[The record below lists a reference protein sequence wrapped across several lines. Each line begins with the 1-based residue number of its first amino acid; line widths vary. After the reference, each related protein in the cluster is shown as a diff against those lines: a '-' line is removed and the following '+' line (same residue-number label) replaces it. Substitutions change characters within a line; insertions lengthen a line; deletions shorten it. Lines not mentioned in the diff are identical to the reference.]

1 MICTKDGSAT
11 WSRIDPKVFYSSGVG
26 HYIENTTLSSIIPTT
41 TDNFVLV
48 NNITDSSYN
57 NPTLVPGSSDLIYGY
72 LPNIFNV
79 YSNQVVDVNGGMNVD
94 GKIWQF

>member
-1 MICTKDGSAT
+1 M
-11 WSRIDPKVFYSSGVG
+11 G
-26 HYIENTTLSSIIPTT
+26 HYIEHTSLCCIVPSVKDS
-41 TDNFVLV
+41 FVVV
-48 NNITDSSYN
+48 NNIINRVEETFIAGN
-57 NPTLVPGSSDLIYGY
+57 SDIIYGY